1 MHVNPAVDSELL
13 LCLMNFNQFNE
24 QKLFLQTG
32 LMNVL
37 YGVELSDKLVDNFAT
52 FRTSAH
58 EQVDRCFGKLTNW
71 VQTAGGMH

>member
-1 MHVNPAVDSELL
+1 MQIQLWILNYWYVFNE
-13 LCLMNFNQFNE
+13 FNQSNE

-52 FRTSAH
+52 LRTSAH

-71 VQTAGGMH
+71 AQTAGGMH